1 MFDLSINTMTNSG
14 FFAYCEEMINRR
26 SRYVTSEDGAK
37 QYREF
42 LMVAAGGALDR
53 VRLAQLQ
60 RCPIEDGRVLSV
72 VVDRI
77 EGEPC
82 ISFEYDYP
90 TSDQVQAT
98 LAKLQ
103 NKDAVV
109 NVLGAIGKIT
119 GVDFAKDGCDEGV
132 KANLTYKDGL
142 LVGCEIIT

>member
-14 FFAYCEEMINRR
+14 FFAYCEEIINRR
-26 SRYVTSEDGAK
+26 SRYVTSEDSAK

-42 LMVAAGGALDR
+42 LVVAAGIALER

-90 TSDQVQAT
+90 ISDQVQAS
-98 LAKLQ
+98 LATLQ

-109 NVLGAIGKIT
+109 NALGATGEIT
-119 GVDFAKDGCDEGV
+119 GVDLSKYGHDEGV
-132 KANLTYKDGL
+132 TANLTYKDGL
-142 LVGCEIIT
+142 CVGCEIIT